1 MQPQSDHETAIAKAV
16 DAKLLE
22 DPNTPFEKLVVV
34 VAGSIGFALSQSDT
48 QFLVDYTKRCQN
60 T

>member
-1 MQPQSDHETAIAKAV
+1 MQPQSDHETAIAK

-22 DPNTPFEKLVVV
+22 DPDTPFEDIIMAVL
-34 VAGSIGFALSQSDT
+34 GSLGFALSKSDSL
-48 QFLVDYTKRCQN
+48 FLVDYAKRCRK